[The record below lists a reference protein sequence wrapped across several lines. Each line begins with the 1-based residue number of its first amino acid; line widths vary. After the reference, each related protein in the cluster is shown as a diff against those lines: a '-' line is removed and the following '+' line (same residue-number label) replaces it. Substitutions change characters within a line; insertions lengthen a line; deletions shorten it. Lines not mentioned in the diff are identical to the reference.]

1 MASVSSHDTAILG
14 PSSLSPRRAHKAA
27 VSKVN
32 NSPSAVVSASPDD
45 SPLDLAAAVHAHTLL
60 DSALYLLADTT
71 AHLARLPSS
80 HPYAALHVTLWTF
93 AAGSW
98 THARWSAAAV
108 MARKRLPLWQGCEI
122 EVVRAEEGVRKVVR
136 LLMGTNRNNEEDV
149 GQAEDESGLGRA
161 EYWRDGRDLMK
172 MWEKAKRGAMR

>member
-1 MASVSSHDTAILG
+1 MASGPASDTAILG

-27 VSKVN
+27 LSKVI
-32 NSPSAVVSASPDD
+32 NSLSAVVSASPTD
-45 SPLDLAAAVHAHTLL
+45 SPLDLAPAVHAHTLL

-71 AHLARLPSS
+71 AHLARLSSS
-80 HPYAALHVTLWTF
+80 HPYAALHFTLWTF

-98 THARWSAAAV
+98 THARWSAAAL

-122 EVVRAEEGVRKVVR
+122 EVARAEEGVRKAVR

-149 GQAEDESGLGRA
+149 GEAEDESGAGRG
-161 EYWRDGRDLMK
+161 EY
-172 MWEKAKRGAMR
+172 